1 MIKKLLIANRGEIA
15 VRIIRACK
23 ELKIDTVAVYS
34 EPDVNA
40 LHAQLATESYCIG
53 GAASADSYLNIA
65 NILSV
70 AALTGCDAVHPGC
83 GFLSENAGFA
93 AMVEKCG
100 MKFIGPNPQVMEKMG
115 DKAAACTTVKNAGIP
130 VIPGSDGA
138 IELGSAGAL
147 AEKIGYPVLIKAA
160 SGGGGRGIRIVRST
174 NELEIR
180 WAEAQA
186 EAKKFFSDDRMY
198 IEKYIERPRHVEVQV
213 MCDKFGHAVH
223 LFERNCS
230 VQRRNQKMLEEAPCF
245 GLSAKLKNALYE
257 AAVKVCRS
265 VGYDNVGTVEFLL
278 DQNDD
283 FYFIEMNTRV
293 QVEHC
298 VTEEIT
304 GMDIIKTMIRLAD
317 GGKLPYKQSD
327 ISCNGHAI
335 ECRINAEDI
344 RNNFRP
350 TAGKIN
356 FLHCPG
362 GNGIRI
368 DTDLYTGGEVS
379 PFYDSMILKMIA
391 HAPTRLD
398 AIRKMRCA
406 LEELLIEGVDTT
418 VESQYMIL
426 HHPDFIRGDYDTGFV
441 DEFLENNGTNI
452 R

>member
-1 MIKKLLIANRGEIA
+1 MIKKLLVANRGEIA

-34 EPDVNA
+34 EPDKDA
-40 LHAQLATESYCIG
+40 LHVKLATESYCIG
-53 GAASADSYLNIA
+53 GASSMDSYLNIA

-100 MKFIGPNPQVMEKMG
+100 LKFVGPNPSVMEKMG
-115 DKAAACTTVKNAGIP
+115 DKAEARRAVENAGVP
-130 VIPGSDGA
+130 VIPGSN
-138 IELGSAGAL
+138 GSVNFDAAKSL
-147 AEKIGYPVLIKAA
+147 AEKIGYPVLVKAA
-160 SGGGGRGIRIVRST
+160 AGGGGRGIRAVKDPGEF
-174 NELEIR
+174 ELR
-180 WAEAQA
+180 WAEATA
-186 EAKKFFSDDRMY
+186 EAKKYFSDDRMY
-198 IEKYIERPRHVEVQV
+198 MEKYIERPRHVEVQV
-213 MCDKFGHAVH
+213 MCDKFGHVVH

-245 GLSAKLKNALYE
+245 GLSAKLKNALYD
-257 AAVKVCRS
+257 AAVKVCRT
-265 VGYDNVGTVEFLL
+265 VGYDNVGTVEFLV
-278 DQNDD
+278 DRNDC

-304 GMDIIKTMIRLAD
+304 GVDIIKTMIRLAD
-317 GGKLPYKQSD
+317 GVKLPYKQSD
-327 ISCNGHAI
+327 ITCNGHAI
-335 ECRINAEDI
+335 ECRINAENAK
-344 RNNFRP
+344 NNFRP
-350 TAGKIN
+350 VSGKVG
-356 FLHCPG
+356 FLHFPG
-362 GNGIRI
+362 GMGIRV
-368 DTDLYTGGEVS
+368 DTDMYPGCEVS
-379 PFYDSMILKMIA
+379 PFYDSLILKMTA

-406 LEELLIEGVDTT
+406 LEELLIDGVDTT
-418 VESQYMIL
+418 IDSQYMIL

-441 DEFLENNGTNI
+441 DEFLESNGYI